1 MEISIISRKENPLLE
16 REEITFI
23 VDHDS
28 QGTPSLE
35 EVRNKLAAVLAADIQ
50 KLYIKSIKSEYGV
63 TRSKG
68 TARLYKTVERAKQV
82 EQKHIIMRN
91 LGEKVVKEKKKKEAA
106 KPAKAA
112 GAKSKTK

>member
-1 MEISIISRKENPLLE
+1 MEISITSRKENPLLE

-28 QGTPSLE
+28 QGTPSIE
-35 EVRNKLAAVLAADIQ
+35 EVRNKLAAILAADIQ
-50 KLYIKSIKSEYGV
+50 KLYIKNIKSEYGM

-68 TARLYKTVERAKQV
+68 TARLYKTVERAKQL

-91 LGEKVVKEKKKKEAA
+91 LGEKVVKEKKKEGPA
-106 KPAKAA
+106 KPAKP
-112 GAKSKTK
+112 AKPKTK